1 MSETATTATPAR
13 TSATFG
19 RARLQDWL
27 LDPAITHLNHGTQGA
42 TPRRV
47 LEAQRRIQDGIE
59 RQPAQHML
67 RELSAV
73 AVGMPRTEPPR
84 LRTAAAKVASFLG
97 AKGEDLVFVDNIT
110 SATNAVFR
118 SLELREGD
126 EILITDLV
134 YGALANAAAYV
145 AGRAGARVVTAAT
158 PYPIP
163 DPGVMRDAILAAV
176 TPRTRLVLVEH
187 IASESA
193 ILLPVA
199 EIVEGCRAKGA
210 RVLVDGAHV
219 PGAIPLD
226 IPSIGADWYGAN
238 LHKWA
243 QAPRSCGIL
252 WATPARQAETHPTVI
267 SWGLGRGFTTEFDWA
282 GTHDPSAYL
291 SAPEGIAFL
300 NEHGFDRV
308 RAWIH
313 DLAWEGARYLAKRWG
328 TELGVP
334 ESMIATMATLPV
346 PSSLGSTPEQAASL
360 RDALL
365 FEDRIEVQVHAW
377 RGRIWARIS
386 AQIYNEMADMERLA
400 DAVRK
405 RA

>member
-1 MSETATTATPAR
+1 MREATTT
-13 TSATFG
+13 TFG
-19 RARLQDWL
+19 RTRLSEWL
-27 LDPAITHLNHGTQGA
+27 LDPGITHLNHGTQGA

-47 LEAQRRIQDGIE
+47 LDAQRRIQDGIE

-73 AVGMPRTEPPR
+73 AVGMPRSEPPR
-84 LRTAAAKVASFLG
+84 LRVAAAKVASFLG
-97 AKGEDLVFVDNIT
+97 SRGEDLVFVDNIT
-110 SATNAVFR
+110 TATNAVLR
-118 SLELREGD
+118 SLDLREGD

-134 YGALANAAAYV
+134 YGALGNAASYV
-145 AGRAGARVVTAAT
+145 AGRAGARVVQAKT
-158 PYPIP
+158 PYPIA
-163 DPGVMRDAILAAV
+163 DPGAITDAILSAI
-176 TPRTRLVLVEH
+176 TPKTRLLLVEH

-199 EIVEGCRAKGA
+199 EIVERCRAKGVL
-210 RVLVDGAHV
+210 VLVDGAHV
-219 PGAIPLD
+219 PGSIAVD
-226 IPSIGADWYGAN
+226 IPAIGADWYGAN

-243 QAPRSCGIL
+243 HAPRSCGIL
-252 WATPARQAETHPTVI
+252 WAAPRRQAETHPTVI

-291 SAPEGIAFL
+291 AAPEGIAYL
-300 NEHGFDRV
+300 NELGFDQV
-308 RAWIH
+308 RAWNH
-313 DLAWEGARYLAKRWG
+313 DLAWEGARHLAKWWG
-328 TELGVP
+328 VQLGVP

-346 PSSLGSTPEQAASL
+346 PASLGSTPEAAAAL

-377 RGRIWARIS
+377 RGRIWVRIS

-400 DAVRK
+400 AAVLK